1 MEELRFIMQ
10 YIKRH
15 KWHYLAGIITLFVVD
30 FANLYIPR
38 ITGTVTDGLTAR
50 TLDWNGVKSCLLGLL
65 LLGLTLAVGRFLWRY
80 FLFGS
85 ARKIEKELRDD
96 LFAHLEK
103 MSVDYFNENKTGDL
117 MTRFT
122 SDLNAIRMAIGMA
135 VISAFDATVM
145 TVMVIGQ
152 MMVYVNVKL
161 TLLALIPMVVIC
173 GGTIY
178 YGKIIHSRYMERQE
192 AVSDLTDFV
201 QESFS
206 GIRVIKAFVRE
217 QAQLKAFTKAN
228 ERTREKNLNLVRL
241 QAVVMPLLEVF
252 IGISSLVT
260 LIYGGY
266 LAIVGEIT
274 LGRFVAFHQY
284 VNMLVWP
291 MLACG
296 DAINTFAQGGA
307 SIKRVRAVMEEKPG
321 VRDLL
326 PGEIRSGEPSSG
338 GQPGEG
344 GQSLERKSDGNSA
357 ADREVSGSRRE
368 KTSLGQ
374 EDGGVRRGKS
384 AARAKS
390 RLEAVCREEKSPAIQ
405 FPLTGQI
412 TFSHLTY
419 THKGALQP
427 DLRDICLEV
436 PAGTTLAVIGRT
448 GSGKSTLVNLMLHL
462 YNTERGMILLD
473 GRDIN
478 AIPLQELRRQIAYV
492 PQDNFLF
499 SDTLKANIAFG
510 AEGQDMEKIVAAT
523 KAACIHDSIMEFP
536 DQYDTIVGERG
547 VTLSGGQKQRSSIAR
562 ALMKD
567 APILILD
574 DALSAVDT
582 DTEEKLLRNLR
593 ENRQGKTT
601 ILIAHRISTIQHADV
616 ILVLDEG
623 RAAEVGDHAGLMEQ
637 KGIYYEMFEKQQL
650 EAAMGE
656 QRAALHREFGDE
668 PPQKETG
675 QGAARADEPSRKE
688 TGQGADQ
695 TDEPSRKE
703 TGQGAVRA
711 DEPLRKEAAAGAALA
726 PGKEAE

>member
-1 MEELRFIMQ
+1 MEQLRFIMQ

-15 KWHYLAGIITLFVVD
+15 KWHYFAGIITLFVVD

-38 ITGTVTDGLTAR
+38 ITGTITDGLTAH
-50 TLDWNGVKSCLLGLL
+50 TLDWTGVKRCLLGLL
-65 LLGLTLAVGRFLWRY
+65 LLGLTLALGRFLWRY

-85 ARKIEKELRDD
+85 ARKIEKELRNDM
-96 LFAHLEK
+96 FAHLEK

-178 YGKIIHSRYMERQE
+178 YGKVIHAKYMERQE
-192 AVSDLTDFV
+192 AVSDLTDYV

-206 GIRVIKAFVRE
+206 GIRVVKAFVRE
-217 QAQLKAFTKAN
+217 QAQLAAFTRAN
-228 ERTREKNLNLVRL
+228 EKTREKNLNLVRL

-291 MLACG
+291 MIACG
-296 DAINTFAQGGA
+296 DAISTFAQGGA
-307 SIKRVRAVMEEKPG
+307 SIKRVQAVMEQQPEVWDG
-321 VRDLL
+321 QLVSNL
-326 PGEIRSGEPSSG
+326 PETE
-338 GQPGEG
+338 
-344 GQSLERKSDGNSA
+344 
-357 ADREVSGSRRE
+357 
-368 KTSLGQ
+368 
-374 EDGGVRRGKS
+374 
-384 AARAKS
+384 
-390 RLEAVCREEKSPAIQ
+390 SP
-405 FPLTGQI
+405 FTGQI

-419 THKGALQP
+419 THKGAPEP

-462 YNTERGMILLD
+462 FNTERGMILLD

-478 AIPLQELRRQIAYV
+478 AIPLKSLRRQIAYV

-510 AEGQDMEKIVAAT
+510 VEGQDMEQIVAAT
-523 KAACIHDSIMEFP
+523 TAACIHDSIMEFP
-536 DQYDTIVGERG
+536 EGYETVVGERG

-582 DTEEKLLRNLR
+582 DTEEQLLRNLR
-593 ENRQGKTT
+593 ENRKGKTT

-616 ILVLDEG
+616 ILVLEEG
-623 RAAEVGDHAGLMEQ
+623 RAAEVGNHAQLMEL

-656 QRAALHREFGDE
+656 QRAALHREFGDDIPRDE
-668 PPQKETG
+668 FPQDDIPRDNIP
-675 QGAARADEPSRKE
+675 QDEQTP
-688 TGQGADQ
+688 DQ
-695 TDEPSRKE
+695 AT
-703 TGQGAVRA
+703 
-711 DEPLRKEAAAGAALA
+711 
-726 PGKEAE
+726 GKEAE